1 VLRAALRLPIGA
13 ISFAVLVLL
22 GLLAAFGPV
31 LAPYDPLL
39 DSQTVLAGPSWDH
52 WLGTDYLGR
61 DVLSRLLAGSPR
73 SLFSA
78 VEVVVVGL
86 AVGVVPGLLSVFLG
100 RRFEWVTLRLT
111 DTIIALPFLVFAVA
125 VTALV
130 GNSMHAAMVTV
141 GVIVAPAFLRISRA
155 AALTV
160 ANTQYVEAAT
170 LVGASVPWI
179 VRRHVWGKVLSPVAV
194 TTASV
199 LGVGLVVVSSLTFLG
214 IGTQPPAP
222 TWGGMLA
229 SDLGYLA
236 QKPWAPLAPTVLIM
250 AAVGACNGLADAL
263 KDVSGQTGR
272 ALLARRHPSDP
283 VRVPTPA

>member
-130 GNSMHAAMVTV
+130 GNSMHAAMATV

-199 LGVGLVVVSSLTFLG
+199 LGV
-214 IGTQPPAP
+214 GTQPPAP